1 MGTPYSTIRTYS
13 RTLLGDF
20 DSSNYLYSDA
30 ILNQQINL
38 IVLLLNDP
46 TTFGYAAVGDDYE
59 FTNDLSLTDQGRLA
73 LRVALALMMGQT
85 TKFSYKTPILS
96 VNRDRGNNGALI
108 ASYQELLSQLEGTSI
123 AFASDNELT
132 AYFQGPTRLLRD
144 INDATIAA
152 Y

>member
-1 MGTPYSTIRTYS
+1 MGTPYSTIRSYS

-38 IVLLLNDP
+38 VVLLLNEPD
-46 TTFGYAAVGDDYE
+46 TLAYSAVDSDYE
-59 FTNDLSLTDQGRLA
+59 FTNDLSLIDQGRLA
-73 LRVALALMMGQT
+73 LRVAIALMMGQS

-96 VNRDRGNNGALI
+96 VNRDRGNNSALI
-108 ASYQELLSQLEGTSI
+108 ASYQEMLSQLEGTSV

-144 INDATIAA
+144 INDAASAA